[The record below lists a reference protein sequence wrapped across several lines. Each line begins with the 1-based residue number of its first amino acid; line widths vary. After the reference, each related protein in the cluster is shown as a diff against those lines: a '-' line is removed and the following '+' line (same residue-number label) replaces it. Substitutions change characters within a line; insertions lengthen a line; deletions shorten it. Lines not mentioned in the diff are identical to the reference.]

1 MEREAQMGRKEMSY
15 YDIIG
20 DVHGSATKLEA
31 LLGELGYRQD
41 GSGVYR
47 HPDRTAVF
55 VGDLIDRGTEQLEVL
70 QLVKPMVDA
79 GSAQIVM
86 GNHEFNAICWATKHP
101 ETGKPLREHSD
112 RNRKQHKE
120 FLTLTDEDQAYYVEW
135 FKTLPLWLD
144 LGGIRVIHACWHEA
158 SMKAVRDITGSDRLS
173 TVEHFAEAHKPGT
186 ALNDAIEVLLKGPE
200 ISLVDHDMDPY
211 WDFESGKERTD
222 ARIRWWDHD
231 ADTLP
236 ALAELRAVKLKNGD
250 DYPHYE
256 PRPVDAQHRDYVYK
270 ARVPLFYGHYWREW
284 ESQKDEWT
292 TYTACVDFSGGTG
305 TMVAYRWSG
314 EPEIHWENYIPH
326 DPRVVARIPSDE
338 TD

>member
-1 MEREAQMGRKEMSY
+1 MVY

-20 DVHGSATKLEA
+20 DVHGRVTKLRA
-31 LLGELGYRQD
+31 LLGELGYQQD

-55 VGDLIDRGTEQLEVL
+55 VGDLVDRGTEQLEVL

-86 GNHEFNAICWATKHP
+86 GNHEFNAICWATADP

-112 RNRKQHKE
+112 NKRRQHKD
-120 FLTLTDEDQAYYVEW
+120 FLKLTPEDRAYYVEW

-144 LGGIRVIHACWHEA
+144 LGDIRVIHACWHEA
-158 SMKAVRDITGSDRLS
+158 SMKVVRDITGSDRLS
-173 TVEHFAEAHKPGT
+173 TVEHFADANTPGT

-200 ISLVDHDMDPY
+200 ISLVDHGMDPY

-231 ADTLP
+231 ATGLP
-236 ALAELRAVKLKNGD
+236 ALAELRAVKLQNGD
-250 DYPHYE
+250 PYPDFE
-256 PRPVDAQHRDYVYK
+256 PRSVDAEHLDYVYK
-270 ARVPLFYGHYWREW
+270 DRTPLFYGHYWREW
-284 ESQKDEWT
+284 EFKQDEWT

-305 TMVAYRWSG
+305 TMVAYRWNG
-314 EPEIHWENYIPH
+314 EPEIHWENYVPY
-326 DPRVVARIPSDE
+326 DSQVVARIPSGE
-338 TD
+338 TV